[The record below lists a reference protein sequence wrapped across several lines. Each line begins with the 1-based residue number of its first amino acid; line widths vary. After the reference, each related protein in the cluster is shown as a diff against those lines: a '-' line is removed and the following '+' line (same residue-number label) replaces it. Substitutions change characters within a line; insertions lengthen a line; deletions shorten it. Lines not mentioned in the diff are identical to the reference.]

1 MRSEKKGLAAAEMMY
16 PPPRFEQQKN
26 EVLQRYRI
34 LNGTEVYFADQIAR
48 TASQVF
54 GVPMVLACLNERY
67 RNWYRSAYGV
77 PAPFFERLLSF
88 CTQANLSD
96 MAFALSDVR
105 KDPYFAEDPAVED
118 PPHVVFFAGAPLHD
132 PEGKRFG
139 SLCLIDSRPHEFSD
153 DRLRLL
159 ESFASIVSQDICVRS
174 AARYAVRDLIEAEHD
189 KCGLFDM
196 AMTDPLTK
204 ALNRRAFYRF
214 AEREVLR
221 ASRHGKPVSALM
233 FDIDHFK
240 NVNDV
245 HGHGVGDEVLTR
257 LVECITRTIRDEDLL
272 GRIGGEEFA
281 ILLPETDLPRA
292 TILANRIRDSVSGLS
307 FAGKEGAFGITISI
321 GISEP
326 GFADLDILPAL
337 ERADAALYRAK
348 QNGRNRVEVAPLPRE
363 GTSYAAA

>member
-1 MRSEKKGLAAAEMMY
+1 MIY

-48 TASQVF
+48 TAAQVF
-54 GVPMVLACLNERY
+54 GVPMVVASLNERY
-67 RNWYRSAYGV
+67 RNWYRSSCGV
-77 PAPFFERLLSF
+77 PQPFLERLMSF
-88 CTQANLSD
+88 CVQANLSD
-96 MAFALSDVR
+96 TAFALSDVR
-105 KDPYFAEDPAVED
+105 KDAHFASDPAVEE
-118 PPHVVFFAGAPLHD
+118 PPQVVFFAGAPLRD
-132 PEGKRFG
+132 PDGKRFG
-139 SLCLIDSRPHEFSD
+139 TFCLIDSRPHDFSD
-153 DRLRLL
+153 ERLRLL
-159 ESFASIVSQDICVRS
+159 ESFAGIVSQDICVRS

-240 NVNDV
+240 QVNDR

-257 LVECITRTIRDEDLL
+257 LVECITRMVRDEDLV
-272 GRIGGEEFA
+272 GRLGGEEFA
-281 ILLPETDLPRA
+281 MLLPETDPLRA
-292 TILANRIRDSVSGLS
+292 AVLANRLREAVTGLS
-307 FAGKEGAFGITISI
+307 FAGREGPFSITISI

-348 QNGRNRVEVAPLPRE
+348 QNGRNRIEIAPLPR
-363 GTSYAAA
+363 GSASFAAA

>member
-1 MRSEKKGLAAAEMMY
+1 MMY
-16 PPPRFEQQKN
+16 PPPRFEHQKN

-34 LNGTEVYFADQIAR
+34 LNGTEVHFADQIAR
-48 TASQVF
+48 TAAQVF
-54 GVPMVLACLNERY
+54 SVPMVVTTLNERY

-77 PAPFFERLLSF
+77 HGPFLERLLNF
-88 CTQANLSD
+88 CSQANLSD
-96 MAFALSDVR
+96 LAFAVSDVR
-105 KDPYFAEDPAVED
+105 KDAHFANDPAVEE

-132 PEGKRFG
+132 PDGKRFG
-139 SLCLIDSRPHEFSD
+139 SLCLIDTKPHEFSND
-153 DRLRLL
+153 QLRLL
-159 ESFASIVSQDICVRS
+159 ESFAGIVSQDICVRS

-204 ALNRRAFYRF
+204 ALNRRAFFRF

-221 ASRHGKPVSALM
+221 ASRHGKPVSALL

-240 NVNDV
+240 HVNDAY
-245 HGHGVGDEVLTR
+245 GHSVGDEVLTR
-257 LVECITRTIRDEDLL
+257 LVECVTRSVRDEDLV

-281 ILLPETDLPRA
+281 ILLPETDPQRA
-292 TILANRIRDSVSGLS
+292 SVLANRIRESVSELK
-307 FAGKEGAFGITISI
+307 FAGRERVFNITISI

-337 ERADAALYRAK
+337 ERADAALYLAK
-348 QNGRNRVEVAPLPRE
+348 QRGRNRVEVTPLASD
-363 GTSYAAA
+363 GSSSAAA